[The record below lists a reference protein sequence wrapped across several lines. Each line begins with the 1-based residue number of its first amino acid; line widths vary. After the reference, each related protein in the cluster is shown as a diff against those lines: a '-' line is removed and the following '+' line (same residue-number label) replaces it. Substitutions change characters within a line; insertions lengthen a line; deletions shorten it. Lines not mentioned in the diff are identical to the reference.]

1 MAGKILVVGSLHLD
15 VIVHSSRLPKP
26 DETLL
31 GDKVSYRFGGKGG
44 NQALAAAKIDVQ
56 VFMAGRIGTDN
67 FGKQIYD
74 TLSNQNINLDGLKIV
89 DEATGMSVALI
100 GSDGIYSAVVV
111 SGVNQ
116 TIELSEIAV
125 PDDLTVLVL
134 QNEINTDA
142 NFEIIKKV
150 PKSTFVILNAAP
162 ALTPNKDFFE
172 RIDLLIVNK
181 LEAKMLLNEEPSIFN
196 NLDALRKLQN
206 LDPKEVIITLGA
218 EGYTGISKN
227 GEVFSEP
234 GIKVDVLSTHGAG
247 DSFVGTLAAF
257 ICKGEPINIAAQ
269 YAQASSALH
278 VKTPIDQREKILQA
292 DIENMFSLNQ

>member
-31 GDKVSYRFGGKGG
+31 GDNVSYRFGGKGG
-44 NQALAAAKIDVQ
+44 NQAVAAAKIDVQ

-172 RIDLLIVNK
+172 RIDLLIVNQ

-196 NLDALRKLQN
+196 ILDALRKLQN
-206 LDPKEVIITLGA
+206 LGPKEVIITLGA

-227 GEVFSEP
+227 GEIFSEP

>member
-74 TLSNQNINLDGLKIV
+74 TLSNQNINLDGLKMV

-111 SGVNQ
+111 SGANQ
-116 TIELSEIAV
+116 TIDLSEIAV

-150 PKSTFVILNAAP
+150 PKSTFIILNAAP

-172 RIDLLIVNK
+172 RIDLLVVNQ
-181 LEAKMLLNEEPSIFN
+181 LEAKMLLNEEPIIFN

-206 LDPKEVIITLGA
+206 LGPKEVIITLGA
-218 EGYTGISKN
+218 DGYTGISKN
-227 GEVFSEP
+227 GEIFSEP

>member
-44 NQALAAAKIDVQ
+44 NQAVAAAKIDVQ

-74 TLSNQNINLDGLKIV
+74 TLSNQNINLDGLKMV

-111 SGVNQ
+111 SGANQ
-116 TIELSEIAV
+116 TIDLSEIAV

-150 PKSTFVILNAAP
+150 PKSTFIILNAAP

-172 RIDLLIVNK
+172 RIDLLVVNQ
-181 LEAKMLLNEEPSIFN
+181 LEAKMLLNEEPIIFN

-206 LDPKEVIITLGA
+206 LGPKEVIITLGA

-227 GEVFSEP
+227 GEIFSEP

-278 VKTPIDQREKILQA
+278 VKTPIDQREKISQA

>member
-67 FGKQIYD
+67 FGKQIYN
-74 TLSNQNINLDGLKIV
+74 TLSNQNINLDGLKMV

-111 SGVNQ
+111 SGANQ
-116 TIELSEIAV
+116 TIDLSEIAV

-162 ALTPNKDFFE
+162 ALTPTKDFFE
-172 RIDLLIVNK
+172 RIDLLVVNQ

-206 LDPKEVIITLGA
+206 LGPKEVIITMGA
-218 EGYTGISKN
+218 DGYTGISKN
-227 GEVFSEP
+227 GEIFSEP

-257 ICKGEPINIAAQ
+257 ICKGEPINIASQ

>member
-44 NQALAAAKIDVQ
+44 NQAVAAAKIDVQ

-74 TLSNQNINLDGLKIV
+74 TLSNQNINLDGLKMV

-111 SGVNQ
+111 SGANQ
-116 TIELSEIAV
+116 TIDLSEIAV

-150 PKSTFVILNAAP
+150 PKSTFIILNAAP

-172 RIDLLIVNK
+172 RIDLLVVNQ

-206 LDPKEVIITLGA
+206 LGPKEVIITMGA
-218 EGYTGISKN
+218 DGYTGISKN
-227 GEVFSEP
+227 GEIFSEP

>member
-134 QNEINTDA
+134 QNEINIDT
-142 NFEIIKKV
+142 NFEIVKTV
-150 PKSTFVILNAAP
+150 PKSTFIILNAAP

-172 RIDLLIVNK
+172 RIDLLIVNQ

-206 LDPKEVIITLGA
+206 LGPKEVIITLGA

-227 GEVFSEP
+227 GEIFSEP

>member
-31 GDKVSYRFGGKGG
+31 GDNVSYRFGGKGG

-74 TLSNQNINLDGLKIV
+74 TLSNQNINLDGLKMV

-116 TIELSEIAV
+116 TIDLSEIAV

-162 ALTPNKDFFE
+162 ALTPNKSFFE
-172 RIDLLIVNK
+172 RIDLLIVNQ

-206 LDPKEVIITLGA
+206 LGPKEVIITLGA
-218 EGYTGISKN
+218 DGYTGISKN
-227 GEVFSEP
+227 GEIFSEP

-278 VKTPIDQREKILQA
+278 VKTPIDQREKILQS

>member
-150 PKSTFVILNAAP
+150 PKSTFIILNAAP

-172 RIDLLIVNK
+172 RIDLLVVNQ
-181 LEAKMLLNEEPSIFN
+181 LEAKMLLNEEPNIFN

-206 LDPKEVIITLGA
+206 LGPKEVIITMGA
-218 EGYTGISKN
+218 DGYTGISKN
-227 GEVFSEP
+227 GEIFSEP

-292 DIENMFSLNQ
+292 DIENMFCLNQ

>member
-172 RIDLLIVNK
+172 RIDLLIVNQ
-181 LEAKMLLNEEPSIFN
+181 LEAKMLLNEEPSIFD
-196 NLDALRKLQN
+196 NLDALRKLQS
-206 LDPKEVIITLGA
+206 LGPKEVIVTLGA
-218 EGYTGISKN
+218 DGYTGISKN
-227 GEVFSEP
+227 GEIFSEP

>member
-1 MAGKILVVGSLHLD
+1 MSGKILVVGSLHLD

-74 TLSNQNINLDGLKIV
+74 TLSNQNINLDGLKMV

-116 TIELSEIAV
+116 TIDLSEIAV

-162 ALTPNKDFFE
+162 ALTPNKSFFE
-172 RIDLLIVNK
+172 RIDLLIVNQ

-206 LDPKEVIITLGA
+206 LGPKEVIITLGA
-218 EGYTGISKN
+218 DGYTGISKN
-227 GEVFSEP
+227 GEIFSEP

>member
-172 RIDLLIVNK
+172 RIDLLIVNQ

-206 LDPKEVIITLGA
+206 LGPKEVIITLGA
-218 EGYTGISKN
+218 DGYTGISKN
-227 GEVFSEP
+227 GEIFSEP

-278 VKTPIDQREKILQA
+278 VKTPIDQREKILQS

>member
-125 PDDLTVLVL
+125 PHDLTVLVL

-162 ALTPNKDFFE
+162 ALTPNKDFVE
-172 RIDLLIVNK
+172 RIDLLIVNQ

-196 NLDALRKLQN
+196 NSDALRKLQN
-206 LDPKEVIITLGA
+206 LGPKEVIITLGA

-227 GEVFSEP
+227 GEIFSEP

>member
-31 GDKVSYRFGGKGG
+31 GDNVSYRFGGKGG

-74 TLSNQNINLDGLKIV
+74 TLSNQNINLDGLKMV

-116 TIELSEIAV
+116 TIDLSEIAV

-172 RIDLLIVNK
+172 RIDLLIVNQ

-206 LDPKEVIITLGA
+206 LGPKEVIITLGA
-218 EGYTGISKN
+218 DGYTGISKN
-227 GEVFSEP
+227 GEIFSEP

>member
-1 MAGKILVVGSLHLD
+1 MAGKILVLGSLHLD
-15 VIVHSSRLPKP
+15 IIVNSSRLPKP

-74 TLSNQNINLDGLKIV
+74 TLSNQNINLDGLKMV

-100 GSDGIYSAVVV
+100 GYDGIYSAVVV

-116 TIELSEIAV
+116 TIDLSDIAV
-125 PDDLTVLVL
+125 PDDLSVLVL

-142 NFEIIKKV
+142 NFDIVKKV
-150 PKSTFVILNAAP
+150 PESTFVIFNAAP
-162 ALTPNKDFFE
+162 ALTPNKDFFK
-172 RIDLLIVNK
+172 RIDLLIVNQ
-181 LEAKMLLNEEPSIFN
+181 LEAKMLINEEPSIFN
-196 NLDALRKLQN
+196 NFDALQKLQN
-206 LDPKEVIITLGA
+206 LGPKEVIITLGA
-218 EGYTGISKN
+218 DGYTGISKN
-227 GEVFSEP
+227 GEIFSEP

-257 ICKGEPINIAAQ
+257 ICKGEPISVAAQ

-278 VKTPIDQREKILQA
+278 VKTPIDQR
-292 DIENMFSLNQ
+292 

>member
-31 GDKVSYRFGGKGG
+31 GDNVSYRFGGKGG

-74 TLSNQNINLDGLKIV
+74 TLSNQNINLDGLKMV

-116 TIELSEIAV
+116 TIDLSEIAV

-162 ALTPNKDFFE
+162 ALTPNKGFFE
-172 RIDLLIVNK
+172 RIDLLIVNQ

-196 NLDALRKLQN
+196 NFDALRKLQN
-206 LDPKEVIITLGA
+206 LGPKEVIITLGA
-218 EGYTGISKN
+218 DGYTGISKN
-227 GEVFSEP
+227 GEIFSEP

>member
-116 TIELSEIAV
+116 TIDLSEIAV

-162 ALTPNKDFFE
+162 ALTPNKGFFE
-172 RIDLLIVNK
+172 RIDLLIVNQ

-206 LDPKEVIITLGA
+206 LGPKEVIITLGA

-227 GEVFSEP
+227 GEIFSEP

>member
-74 TLSNQNINLDGLKIV
+74 TLSYQNINLDGLKIV

-172 RIDLLIVNK
+172 RIDLLIVNQ

-206 LDPKEVIITLGA
+206 LGPKEVIITLGA

-227 GEVFSEP
+227 GKIFSEP

-278 VKTPIDQREKILQA
+278 VKTPIDQREKILQV

>member
-1 MAGKILVVGSLHLD
+1 MAGKILVLGSLHLD

-74 TLSNQNINLDGLKIV
+74 TLSNQNINLDGLKMV

-100 GSDGIYSAVVV
+100 GYDGIYSAVVV

-116 TIELSEIAV
+116 TIDLSEIAV
-125 PDDLTVLVL
+125 PDDLSVLVL

-142 NFEIIKKV
+142 NFDIVKKV
-150 PKSTFVILNAAP
+150 PESTFVIFNAAP

-172 RIDLLIVNK
+172 RIDLLIVNQ
-181 LEAKMLLNEEPSIFN
+181 LEAKMLMNEEPSIFN
-196 NLDALRKLQN
+196 NFDALQKLQN
-206 LDPKEVIITLGA
+206 LGPKEVIITLGA
-218 EGYTGISKN
+218 DGYTGISKN
-227 GEVFSEP
+227 GKIFSEP

-257 ICKGEPINIAAQ
+257 ICKGEPISVAAQ

>member
-44 NQALAAAKIDVQ
+44 NQAVAAAKIDVQ

-74 TLSNQNINLDGLKIV
+74 TLSNQNINLDGLKMV

-111 SGVNQ
+111 SGANQ
-116 TIELSEIAV
+116 TIDLSEIAV

-150 PKSTFVILNAAP
+150 PKSTFIILNAAP

-172 RIDLLIVNK
+172 RIDLLVVNQ
-181 LEAKMLLNEEPSIFN
+181 LEAKMLLNEESIIFN

-206 LDPKEVIITLGA
+206 LGPKEVIITMGA
-218 EGYTGISKN
+218 DGYTGISKN
-227 GEVFSEP
+227 GEIFSEP

>member
-116 TIELSEIAV
+116 TIDLSEIAV

-172 RIDLLIVNK
+172 RIDLLIVNQ

-196 NLDALRKLQN
+196 ILDALRKLQN
-206 LDPKEVIITLGA
+206 LGPKEVIITLGA

-227 GEVFSEP
+227 GEIFSEP
-234 GIKVDVLSTHGAG
+234 GIKVDVISTHGAG

-257 ICKGEPINIAAQ
+257 ICKGEPISIAAQ

>member
-162 ALTPNKDFFE
+162 ALPPNKDFFE
-172 RIDLLIVNK
+172 RIDLLIVNQ

-206 LDPKEVIITLGA
+206 LGPKEVIITLGA

-227 GEVFSEP
+227 GEIFSAP

-292 DIENMFSLNQ
+292 DIENMFCLNQ

>member
-44 NQALAAAKIDVQ
+44 NQAVAAAKIDVQ

-74 TLSNQNINLDGLKIV
+74 TLSNQNINLDGLKMV

-111 SGVNQ
+111 SGANQ
-116 TIELSEIAV
+116 TIDLSEIAV

-150 PKSTFVILNAAP
+150 PKSTFIILNAAP

-172 RIDLLIVNK
+172 RIDLLIVNQ
-181 LEAKMLLNEEPSIFN
+181 LEANMLLNEEPSIFN

-206 LDPKEVIITLGA
+206 LGPKEVIITMGA
-218 EGYTGISKN
+218 DGYTGISKN
-227 GEVFSEP
+227 GEIFSEP

>member
-1 MAGKILVVGSLHLD
+1 MSGKILVVGSLHLD

-31 GDKVSYRFGGKGG
+31 GDNVSYRFGGKGG

-74 TLSNQNINLDGLKIV
+74 TLSNQNINLDGLKMV

-116 TIELSEIAV
+116 TIDLSEIAV

-172 RIDLLIVNK
+172 RIDILIVNQ

-206 LDPKEVIITLGA
+206 LGPKEVIITLGA
-218 EGYTGISKN
+218 DGYTGISKN
-227 GEVFSEP
+227 GEIFSEP

>member
-1 MAGKILVVGSLHLD
+1 M
-15 VIVHSSRLPKP
+15 IVHSSRLPKP

-31 GDKVSYRFGGKGG
+31 GDNVSYRFGGKGG
-44 NQALAAAKIDVQ
+44 NQAVAAAKIDVQ

-74 TLSNQNINLDGLKIV
+74 TLSNQNINLDGLKMV

-172 RIDLLIVNK
+172 RIDLLIVNQ

-206 LDPKEVIITLGA
+206 LGPKEVIITMGA
-218 EGYTGISKN
+218 DGYTGISKN
-227 GEVFSEP
+227 GEIFSEP

>member
-116 TIELSEIAV
+116 TIESSEIAV

-172 RIDLLIVNK
+172 RIDLLIVNQ

-196 NLDALRKLQN
+196 ILDALRKLQN
-206 LDPKEVIITLGA
+206 LGPKEVIITLGA

-227 GEVFSEP
+227 GEIFSEP

>member
-1 MAGKILVVGSLHLD
+1 MAGKILVLGSLHLD

-31 GDKVSYRFGGKGG
+31 GDNVSYRFGGKGG

-74 TLSNQNINLDGLKIV
+74 TLSNQNINLDGLKMV

-116 TIELSEIAV
+116 TIDLSEIAV
-125 PDDLTVLVL
+125 PDDLTVLVF

-162 ALTPNKDFFE
+162 ALTPNKSFFE
-172 RIDLLIVNK
+172 RIDILIVNQ

-206 LDPKEVIITLGA
+206 LGPKEVIITLGA
-218 EGYTGISKN
+218 DGYTGISKN
-227 GEVFSEP
+227 GEIFSEP

-257 ICKGEPINIAAQ
+257 ICKGEPISVAAQ

>member
-67 FGKQIYD
+67 FGKQIYS

-116 TIELSEIAV
+116 TIDLSEIAV

-150 PKSTFVILNAAP
+150 PKSTFIILNAAP

-172 RIDLLIVNK
+172 RIDLLVVNQ
-181 LEAKMLLNEEPSIFN
+181 LEAKMLLNEEPNIFN

-206 LDPKEVIITLGA
+206 LGPKEVIITMGA
-218 EGYTGISKN
+218 DGYTGISKN
-227 GEVFSEP
+227 GEIFSEP

>member
-44 NQALAAAKIDVQ
+44 NQAVAAAKIDVQ

-74 TLSNQNINLDGLKIV
+74 TLSNQNINLDGLKMV

-111 SGVNQ
+111 SGANQ
-116 TIELSEIAV
+116 TIDLSEIAV

-172 RIDLLIVNK
+172 RIDLLVVNQ

-206 LDPKEVIITLGA
+206 LGPKEVIITMGA
-218 EGYTGISKN
+218 DGYTGISKN
-227 GEVFSEP
+227 GEIFSEP

>member
-31 GDKVSYRFGGKGG
+31 GDNVSYRFGGKGG

-74 TLSNQNINLDGLKIV
+74 TLSNQNINLDGLKMV

-116 TIELSEIAV
+116 TIEISEIAV

-162 ALTPNKDFFE
+162 ALTPNKGFFE
-172 RIDLLIVNK
+172 RIDLLIVNQ

-206 LDPKEVIITLGA
+206 LGPKEVIITLGA
-218 EGYTGISKN
+218 DGYTGISKN
-227 GEVFSEP
+227 GEIFSEP

-278 VKTPIDQREKILQA
+278 IKTPIDQREKILQA

>member
-74 TLSNQNINLDGLKIV
+74 TLSNQNINLDGLKMV

-100 GSDGIYSAVVV
+100 GSDGIYCAVVV
-111 SGVNQ
+111 SGANQ
-116 TIELSEIAV
+116 TIDLSEITV

-150 PKSTFVILNAAP
+150 PKSTFIILNAAP
-162 ALTPNKDFFE
+162 ALAPNKDFFE
-172 RIDLLIVNK
+172 RIDLLVVNQ

-206 LDPKEVIITLGA
+206 LGPKEVIITLGA

-227 GEVFSEP
+227 GEIFSEP

>member
-1 MAGKILVVGSLHLD
+1 MAGKILVLGSLHLD

-31 GDKVSYRFGGKGG
+31 GDNVSYRFGGKGG
-44 NQALAAAKIDVQ
+44 NQAVAAAKIDVQ

-74 TLSNQNINLDGLKIV
+74 TLSNQNINLDGLKMV

-100 GSDGIYSAVVV
+100 GSDGIYCAVVV
-111 SGVNQ
+111 SGANQ
-116 TIELSEIAV
+116 TIDLSEIAV

-172 RIDLLIVNK
+172 RIDLLIVNQ

-196 NLDALRKLQN
+196 ILDALRKLQN
-206 LDPKEVIITLGA
+206 LGPKEVIITLGA

-227 GEVFSEP
+227 GEIFSEP

>member
-1 MAGKILVVGSLHLD
+1 MTGKILVVGSLHLD
-15 VIVHSSRLPKP
+15 VIVHASRLPKP

-44 NQALAAAKIDVQ
+44 NQAVAAAKIDVQ

-74 TLSNQNINLDGLKIV
+74 TLSNQNINLDGLKMV

-172 RIDLLIVNK
+172 RIDLLIVNQ

-206 LDPKEVIITLGA
+206 LGPKEVIITLGA

-227 GEVFSEP
+227 GEIFSEP

-292 DIENMFSLNQ
+292 DIENMFCLNQ

>member
-31 GDKVSYRFGGKGG
+31 GDNVSYRFGGKGG
-44 NQALAAAKIDVQ
+44 NQAVAAAKIDVQ

-74 TLSNQNINLDGLKIV
+74 TLSNQNINLDGLKMV

-100 GSDGIYSAVVV
+100 GSDGIYCAVVV
-111 SGVNQ
+111 SGANQ
-116 TIELSEIAV
+116 TIDLSEIAV

-172 RIDLLIVNK
+172 RIDLLIVNQ

-206 LDPKEVIITLGA
+206 LGPKEVIITLGA

-227 GEVFSEP
+227 GEIFSEP

>member
-1 MAGKILVVGSLHLD
+1 MSGKILVVGSLHLD

-31 GDKVSYRFGGKGG
+31 GDNVSYRFGGKGG

-74 TLSNQNINLDGLKIV
+74 TLSNQNINLDGLKMV

-116 TIELSEIAV
+116 TIDLSEIAV

-162 ALTPNKDFFE
+162 ALTPNKSFFE
-172 RIDLLIVNK
+172 RIDLLIVNQ

-196 NLDALRKLQN
+196 KLDALRKLQN
-206 LDPKEVIITLGA
+206 LGPKEVIITLGA
-218 EGYTGISKN
+218 DGYTGISKN
-227 GEVFSEP
+227 GEIFSEP

-278 VKTPIDQREKILQA
+278 VKTPIDQREKILQS

>member
-1 MAGKILVVGSLHLD
+1 MAGKILVLGSLHLD

-172 RIDLLIVNK
+172 RIDLLIVNQ
-181 LEAKMLLNEEPSIFN
+181 LEAKMLLNEEPSIFKN
-196 NLDALRKLQN
+196 FDALQKLQN
-206 LDPKEVIITLGA
+206 LGPKEVIITLGA

-227 GEVFSEP
+227 GEIFSEP

>member
-150 PKSTFVILNAAP
+150 PKSTFIILNAAP

-172 RIDLLIVNK
+172 RIDLLIVNQ

-196 NLDALRKLQN
+196 ILDALRKLQN
-206 LDPKEVIITLGA
+206 LGPKEVIITLGA

-227 GEVFSEP
+227 GEIFSEP

>member
-74 TLSNQNINLDGLKIV
+74 TLSNQNINLDGLKMV

-162 ALTPNKDFFE
+162 ALPPNKDFFE
-172 RIDLLIVNK
+172 RIDLLIVNQ

-206 LDPKEVIITLGA
+206 LGPKEVIITLGA

-227 GEVFSEP
+227 GEIFSEP

-247 DSFVGTLAAF
+247 DSFVGTLAEF

>member
-1 MAGKILVVGSLHLD
+1 MSGKILVVGSLHLD

-31 GDKVSYRFGGKGG
+31 GDNVSYRFGGKGG

-74 TLSNQNINLDGLKIV
+74 TLSNQNINLDGLKMV

-116 TIELSEIAV
+116 TIDLSEIAV

-162 ALTPNKDFFE
+162 ALTPNKSFFE
-172 RIDLLIVNK
+172 RIDLLIVNQ

-206 LDPKEVIITLGA
+206 LGPKEVIITLGA
-218 EGYTGISKN
+218 DGYTGISKN
-227 GEVFSEP
+227 GEIFSEP

-257 ICKGEPINIAAQ
+257 ICKGEPISVAAQ